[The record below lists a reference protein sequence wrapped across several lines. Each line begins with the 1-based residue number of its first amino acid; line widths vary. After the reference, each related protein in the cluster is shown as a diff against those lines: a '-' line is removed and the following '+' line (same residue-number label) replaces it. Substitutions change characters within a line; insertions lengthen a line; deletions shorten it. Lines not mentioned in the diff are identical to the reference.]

1 MVMALI
7 DRAAWVQTFKGF
19 GCNHALTLVYNDHRP
34 TMVRMTDDLHNL
46 MGRLD
51 SANLGPRYT
60 KAPAQRRTHGYACAE
75 GIGTH
80 PHLHVGLT
88 IFDSGVDALSRIL
101 SENAWQTIAPAG
113 SYKLTECD
121 DGWLAYC
128 TKDLTT
134 SDHIILF

>member
-1 MVMALI
+1 MVVVPI
-7 DRAAWVQTFKGF
+7 DRAAVVQTFKKI
-19 GCNHALTLVYNDHRP
+19 GCNHALTLAYNDHRP
-34 TMVRMTDDLHNL
+34 TMARMTDDLHNL
-46 MGRLD
+46 MARLD
-51 SANLGPRYT
+51 RENLGKRYT
-60 KAPAQRRTHGYACAE
+60 KSPAQRRVHGFATAE
-75 GIGTH
+75 GIGVH

-88 IFDSGVDALSRIL
+88 LFDSGVDALSRIL

-113 SYKLTECD
+113 SYKLTECN